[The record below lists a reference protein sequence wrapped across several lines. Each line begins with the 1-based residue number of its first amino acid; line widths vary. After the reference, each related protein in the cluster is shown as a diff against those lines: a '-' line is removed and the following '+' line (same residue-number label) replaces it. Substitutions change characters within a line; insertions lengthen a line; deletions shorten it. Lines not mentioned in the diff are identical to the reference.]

1 MLSLLI
7 ALGLS
12 MVTSLALQYLAGL
25 NVWIAVTAGLTVFA
39 GVYFLLLKLIMKK
52 VGAIMEAA
60 QRDIQANRTEKAI
73 KVLQQ
78 GFKYA
83 PWQFYIKGQVN
94 SQIGTILYLKRDF
107 SGAFD
112 YLKNGFFRNW
122 VSMGMLAI
130 SYMHK
135 NQSSKMTDTFEK
147 AVAGSKKEGMIWNLY
162 AFCLNKTGNRDKAIK
177 VLVKGLSKVDDKEGL
192 QINIDALEAGKKM
205 NMKQYGDMWYQFHLE
220 KPGAIIKQQ
229 TKAVQGRRKMVRR

>member
-7 ALGLS
+7 AAALS
-12 MVTSLALQYLAGL
+12 MVTSLSLQYLAGL
-25 NVWIAVTAGLTVFA
+25 EIWISVFGGLVVFA
-39 GVYFLLLKLIMKK
+39 GVYFLLLRIIMKK
-52 VGAIMEAA
+52 VGVIMEAA

-107 SGAFD
+107 TGAFE
-112 YLKNGFFRNW
+112 YLKNGFFRHW
-122 VSMGMLAI
+122 VAMGMLAI
-130 SYMHK
+130 CYMHK
-135 NQSSKMTDTFEK
+135 NQTSTMISTFDK
-147 AVAGSKKEGMIWNLY
+147 AVAGSKKEGMLWNLY
-162 AFCLNKTGNRDKAIK
+162 AFCLNKTGNREKAIK